1 MAPELSKHK
10 SSERESMNTRTA
22 AEPTSE
28 HIDAINQI
36 FTELELA
43 YHNQFRKA
51 FADAQQLAMAKQ
63 LWLHALCDL
72 TPARLRA
79 GVRRA
84 IKQSEFLPNIH
95 SLRQFCDPAP
105 HELGL
110 LDAHAAYVEAC
121 RAPQPK
127 REQRWSHPIVYR
139 AGVETDWFFL
149 ANNPEH
155 IAFPVFKRNYELL
168 IERLLN
174 GEQIDLP
181 LPKALPQ
188 EITTPLSREENK
200 RRMKQMRDELG
211 I

>member
-1 MAPELSKHK
+1 MA
-10 SSERESMNTRTA
+10 SETKESDSMHARSNP
-22 AEPTSE
+22 EPTPE
-28 HIDAINQI
+28 HVDAINQV

-43 YHNQFRKA
+43 YHNQFRRA
-51 FADAQQLAMAKQ
+51 FADAQQLGMAKQ

-72 TPARLRA
+72 PPARLRA

-84 IKQSEFLPNIH
+84 LKNSEFLPNVH
-95 SLRQFCDPAP
+95 SLRQFCDPQP

-110 LDAHAAYVEAC
+110 PDTHAAYVEAC
-121 RAPQPK
+121 RAPLPK
-127 REQRWSHPIVYR
+127 RDQHWSHPTVYR
-139 AGVETDWFFL
+139 AGVESDWFFL

-168 IERLLN
+168 IERVLN
-174 GEQIDLP
+174 GEQLDLP

-200 RRMKQMRDELG
+200 RRLKKLREEFG